1 MRQRRRRRRQEQQQ
15 KKQPQ
20 QQKQKVKS
28 IRCSVCRPQVQE
40 EDLGLGH
47 SEEATGKHKHRMPH
61 AEAHNLHELS

>member
-1 MRQRRRRRRQEQQQ
+1 MRQRQ
-15 KKQPQ
+15 KQ

-40 EDLGLGH
+40 EDLGLEH